1 MTMSFIRMLQVSC
14 QLHSSKLVH
23 FAPFWCICAS
33 FGACAGNAGSLR
45 HAAICAA
52 MLLAIGN
59 AAMHASLLFICR
71 HIRQGDIPVDKL

>member
-1 MTMSFIRMLQVSC
+1 LRHFGAF
-14 QLHSSKLVH
+14 VH
-23 FAPFWCICAS
+23 HV
-33 FGACAGNAGSLR
+33 GACAGN
-45 HAAICAA
+45 AA

>member
-1 MTMSFIRMLQVSC
+1 LR
-14 QLHSSKLVH
+14 HSGAFVH
-23 FAPFWCICAS
+23 HV
-33 FGACAGNAGSLR
+33 GACAGNAGSLR
-45 HAAICAA
+45 HADICAA